1 MSIPFMELSDSYDL
15 IYEEVMEKIKSLI
28 DNTRFI
34 GGEEITKFEKE
45 FADYCNIKNAVACG
59 NGTDA
64 IIIAL
69 KALGIG
75 PGDTVLTVP
84 HTFIATAEA
93 VTAVGAEVDFIDIEE
108 KTYTM
113 SPEKLEEYIEK
124 NKDDKNIK
132 AIIPV
137 HLYGQMAD
145 MPRIMEIAEKYDLK
159 VIEDSAQ
166 AHGAKINGKG
176 PGEYGDIATFSFYPG
191 KNLGAF
197 GDAGALITNNDELA
211 KKAKMLSNHG
221 RYNEKYTHQIEG
233 YNSRMDSI
241 QAAVLRIK
249 LKYLNKWTEMKI
261 KKVSYYNELLA
272 NGDIILPYVRE
283 NSRHVYHLYVVRVKN
298 RNKVRKELANNN
310 ISSGIHYPIPLHLQP
325 AYNYLGYMEGDF
337 PVCEKICK
345 EVVSLPLWPE
355 INKKQI
361 KSVCNVLKRLLDN
374 ND

>member
-15 IYEEVMEKIKSLI
+15 IYDEVMEKIKTLI

-34 GGEEITKFEKE
+34 GGEEITKFEEE
-45 FADYCNIKNAVACG
+45 FADYCNVKNAAACG

-64 IIIAL
+64 IMIAL

-75 PGDTVLTVP
+75 PGDTVITVP

-93 VTAVGAEVDFIDIEE
+93 VTAVGAEVDFVDIDK

-113 SPEKLEEYIEK
+113 SPDKLEKYIEI
-124 NKDDKNIK
+124 NKDKKNIK

-145 MPRIMEIAEKYDLK
+145 MPKIIEIADKYGLK

-166 AHGAKINGKG
+166 AHGAQIEGKG
-176 PGEYGDIATFSFYPG
+176 PGEYGDFATFSFYPG

-197 GDAGALITNNDELA
+197 GDAGALATNNDQLA

-221 RYNEKYTHQIEG
+221 RYKEKYTHQVEG

-249 LKYLNKWTEMKI
+249 LKYLDQWTDMRI
-261 KKVSYYNELLA
+261 KNAEKYDELLQ
-272 NGDIILPYVRE
+272 DKEVITPFVRD
-283 NSRHVYHLYVVRVKN
+283 NSKHVYHLYVVRVDNRDELKN
-298 RNKVRKELANNN
+298 KLESNN
-310 ISSGIHYPIPLHLQP
+310 ISVGIHYPIPLHLQP
-325 AYNYLGYMEGDF
+325 AYDYLGYEKGDF
-337 PVCEKICK
+337 SITETVSEEILSLPMWPELTPKEQSKIVEKIL
-345 EVVSLPLWPE
+345 SLQ
-355 INKKQI
+355 KG
-361 KSVCNVLKRLLDN
+361 
-374 ND
+374 

>member
-15 IYEEVMEKIKSLI
+15 IYDEVMGKIKKLI

-34 GGEEITKFEKE
+34 GGEEITKFEEE
-45 FADYCNIKNAVACG
+45 FAAYCNVNNAIACG

-64 IIIAL
+64 IMIAL
-69 KALGIG
+69 KALDIG
-75 PGDTVLTVP
+75 PGDTVITVS

-93 VTAVGAEVDFIDIEE
+93 VTAVGAEVDFVDIDE

-124 NKDDKNIK
+124 NKADKNIK

-145 MPRIMEIAEKYDLK
+145 MPAIMEIADKYDLK

-166 AHGAKINGKG
+166 AHGAQIDGKG
-176 PGEYGDIATFSFYPG
+176 PGEYGNFATFSFYPG

-197 GDAGALITNNDELA
+197 GDAGALVTNDDELA

-221 RYNEKYTHQIEG
+221 RYQEKYTHQIEG

-249 LKYLNKWTEMKI
+249 LKYLDQWTEMRI
-261 KKVSYYNELLA
+261 KNAKRYDELLKDK
-272 NGDIILPYVRE
+272 DIITPFVRD
-283 NSRHVYHLYVVRVKN
+283 NSKHVYHLYVVRVNN
-298 RNKVRKELANNN
+298 RDELKSNLKENN
-310 ISSGIHYPIPLHLQP
+310 ISAGIHYPIPLHLQP
-325 AYNYLGYMEGDF
+325 AYNYLGYKKGDF
-337 PVCEKICK
+337 PVTETISK
-345 EVVSLPLWPE
+345 EILSLPMWPE
-355 INKKQI
+355 IEIDQI
-361 KSVCNVLKRLLDN
+361 GEIIKNII
-374 ND
+374 

>member
-15 IYEEVMEKIKSLI
+15 IYDEVMEKIKKLI

-45 FADYCNIKNAVACG
+45 FSDFCNVRNAVACG

-64 IIIAL
+64 IMIAL
-69 KALGIG
+69 KVLGIG
-75 PGDTVLTVP
+75 PGDTVITVP

-93 VTAVGAEVDFIDIEE
+93 VTAVGAEVDFVDIDE

-113 SPEKLEEYIEK
+113 SPEKLEEYIEN
-124 NKDDKNIK
+124 NKDKKNIK

-145 MPRIMEIAEKYDLK
+145 MPAIMKIADEYDLK

-166 AHGAKINGKG
+166 AHGAKTNGKG
-176 PGEYGDIATFSFYPG
+176 PGEYGDFATFSFYPG

-197 GDAGALITNNDELA
+197 GDAGALVTSSDEFA

-249 LKYLNKWTEMKI
+249 LKYLNQWTDMRIENAEK
-261 KKVSYYNELLA
+261 YNKLLK
-272 NGDIILPYVRE
+272 NKDIVTPPVRDDAK
-283 NSRHVYHLYVVRVKN
+283 HVYHLYVVRVDN
-298 RNKVRKELANNN
+298 RDELKSQLKDNN
-310 ISSGIHYPIPLHLQP
+310 ISAGIHYPIPLHLQP
-325 AYNYLGYMEGDF
+325 AYDYLEYVEGDF
-337 PVCEKICK
+337 PVTELVSK
-345 EVVSLPLWPE
+345 EILSLPMWPE
-355 INKKQI
+355 IGKEQI
-361 KSVCNVLKRLLDN
+361 ENISAVL
-374 ND
+374 

>member
-15 IYEEVMEKIKSLI
+15 IYDEVMEKIKKLI

-34 GGEEITKFEKE
+34 SGEEVTKFEEE
-45 FADYCNIKNAVACG
+45 FADYCNVKNAVACG

-64 IIIAL
+64 IMIAL
-69 KALGIG
+69 KALDIG
-75 PGDTVLTVP
+75 PGDTVITAP
-84 HTFIATAEA
+84 HTFIATSEA
-93 VTAVGAEVDFIDIEE
+93 VTAVGAEVDFVDIDE

-124 NKDDKNIK
+124 NKDKKNIK

-145 MPRIMEIAEKYDLK
+145 MPTIMKIADKYNLK

-166 AHGAKINGKG
+166 AHGAQIDGKS
-176 PGEYGDIATFSFYPG
+176 PGEYGDFATFSFYPG

-197 GDAGALITNNDELA
+197 GDAGALVTNDDELA

-249 LKYLNKWTEMKI
+249 LKYLDQWTDMRI
-261 KKVSYYNELLA
+261 KNAEKYGELLH
-272 NGDIILPYVRE
+272 DKDVRIPFVRD
-283 NSRHVYHLYVVRVKN
+283 NSKHVYHLYVVRVN
-298 RNKVRKELANNN
+298 DRDELKSKLKDNN
-310 ISSGIHYPIPLHLQP
+310 ISAGIHYPIPLHLQP
-325 AYNYLGYMEGDF
+325 AYDYLDYKKGDF
-337 PVCEKICK
+337 PITEKVSEEIL
-345 EVVSLPLWPE
+345 SLPMWPE
-355 INKKQI
+355 IT
-361 KSVCNVLKRLLDN
+361 KSSLKNIINCLDLKEG
-374 ND
+374 

>member
-1 MSIPFMELSDSYDL
+1 MELSDSYDL
-15 IYEEVMEKIKSLI
+15 IYDEVMEKIKILI

-34 GGEEITKFEKE
+34 GGEEITKFEEE
-45 FADYCNIKNAVACG
+45 FADYCNVKNTVACG

-64 IIIAL
+64 IMIAL
-69 KALGIG
+69 KALDIG
-75 PGDTVLTVP
+75 PGDTVITAP

-93 VTAVGAEVDFIDIEE
+93 ITAVGAEVDFVDIDE

-113 SPEKLEEYIEK
+113 SPEKLEEYILK
-124 NKDDKNIK
+124 NKDEKNIK

-145 MPRIMEIAEKYDLK
+145 MPAIIKIADKYDLK

-166 AHGAKINGKG
+166 AHGAQIDGKG
-176 PGEYGDIATFSFYPG
+176 PGEYGDFATFSFYPG

-197 GDAGALITNNDELA
+197 GDAGALVTNNDELA

-249 LKYLNKWTEMKI
+249 LKYLGQWTDMRIENAEK
-261 KKVSYYNELLA
+261 YDELLEDK
-272 NGDIILPYVRE
+272 DIIIPFARD
-283 NSRHVYHLYVVRVKN
+283 NSKHVYHLYIVRVNNRDELKN
-298 RNKVRKELANNN
+298 KLKDND
-310 ISSGIHYPIPLHLQP
+310 ISAGIHYPIPLHLQP
-325 AYNYLGYMEGDF
+325 AYDYLDYDKGDF
-337 PVCEKICK
+337 PVSEKVSDEIL
-345 EVVSLPLWPE
+345 SLPMWPE
-355 INKKQI
+355 IREGQI
-361 KSVCNVLKRLLDN
+361 KTVIENIY
-374 ND
+374 

>member
-15 IYEEVMEKIKSLI
+15 IYDEVMEKINKLI

-34 GGEEITKFEKE
+34 GGEEIKKFEEE
-45 FADYCNIKNAVACG
+45 FADYCNVNNAVACG

-64 IIIAL
+64 IMIAL

-75 PGDTVLTVP
+75 PEDTVITVP

-93 VTAVGAEVDFIDIEE
+93 VTAVGAKVDFVDINE

-113 SPEKLEEYIEK
+113 SSEKLEEYIER

-145 MPRIMEIAEKYDLK
+145 MPTIMKIADKYDLK

-166 AHGAKINGKG
+166 AHGAQIKGKG
-176 PGEYGDIATFSFYPG
+176 PGEYGDFATFSFYPG

-197 GDAGALITNNDELA
+197 GDAGALVTNNDELA

-241 QAAVLRIK
+241 QAAVLRVK
-249 LKYLNKWTEMKI
+249 LKHLDQWTNMRI
-261 KKVSYYNELLA
+261 KNAEKYDELLKDK
-272 NGDIILPYVRE
+272 NIITPFVKDD
-283 NSRHVYHLYVVRVKN
+283 SKHVYHLYVVRVNDRDELK
-298 RNKVRKELANNN
+298 RKLKTNN
-310 ISSGIHYPIPLHLQP
+310 ISTGIHYPIPLHLQP
-325 AYNYLGYMEGDF
+325 AYYYLDYENGDF
-337 PVCEKICK
+337 PVSEIVS
-345 EVVSLPLWPE
+345 EEILSLPMWPE
-355 INKKQI
+355 LHIDELTNI
-361 KSVCNVLKRLLDN
+361 CTNLVNVVV
-374 ND
+374 

>member
-1 MSIPFMELSDSYDL
+1 MTIPLMELSDSYDL
-15 IYEEVMEKIKSLI
+15 IYDEIMEKIKNLI

-45 FADYCNIKNAVACG
+45 FADYCNVKNAVACG

-64 IIIAL
+64 IMIAL

-93 VTAVGAEVDFIDIEE
+93 VTAVGAEVDFVDIDE
-108 KTYTM
+108 KTYIM
-113 SPEKLEEYIEK
+113 SPEKLEEYIK
-124 NKDDKNIK
+124 NNNDKKNIK

-145 MPRIMEIAEKYDLK
+145 MPVIMKIADKYNLK

-166 AHGAKINGKG
+166 AHGAQIDGKG
-176 PGEYGDIATFSFYPG
+176 PGKYGDFATFSFYPG

-197 GDAGALITNNDELA
+197 GDAGAIVTNDDRLA
-211 KKAKMLSNHG
+211 KKAKMLSDHG

-241 QAAVLRIK
+241 QAAILRIK
-249 LKYLNKWTEMKI
+249 LKYLEQWTEMRI
-261 KKVSYYNELLA
+261 ENAKKYDELFKGKDVITPFVRYN
-272 NGDIILPYVRE
+272 
-283 NSRHVYHLYVVRVKN
+283 SKHVYHLYVVRVNN
-298 RNKVRKELANNN
+298 RDELKSQLKDKN
-310 ISSGIHYPIPLHLQP
+310 ISAGIHYPIPLHLQP
-325 AYNYLGYMEGDF
+325 AYDYLGYEEGDF
-337 PVCEKICK
+337 PVTELVSK
-345 EVVSLPLWPE
+345 EILSLPMWPE
-355 INKKQI
+355 LTPKEQSKIVEEILSLQKG
-361 KSVCNVLKRLLDN
+361 
-374 ND
+374 

>member
-15 IYEEVMEKIKSLI
+15 IYDEVMEKIKKLI

-34 GGEEITKFEKE
+34 GGEEITKFEEE
-45 FADYCNIKNAVACG
+45 FADYCNVKNAVACG

-64 IIIAL
+64 IMIAL
-69 KALGIG
+69 KALGVG
-75 PGDTVLTVP
+75 PGDTVITVP

-93 VTAVGAEVDFIDIEE
+93 VTAVGAEVDFVDIDE

-113 SPEKLEEYIEK
+113 SSEKLEEYIEK
-124 NKDDKNIK
+124 NKDKKNIK

-145 MPRIMEIAEKYDLK
+145 MPAIMKIADKYDLK
-159 VIEDSAQ
+159 IIEDSAQ
-166 AHGAKINGKG
+166 AHGAQTDGKG
-176 PGEYGDIATFSFYPG
+176 PGEYGDFATFSFYPG

-197 GDAGALITNNDELA
+197 GDAGALVTNNDELA

-249 LKYLNKWTEMKI
+249 LKYLDQWTDMRIENA
-261 KKVSYYNELLA
+261 KKYYELLKDK
-272 NGDIILPYVRE
+272 DIITPFVR
-283 NSRHVYHLYVVRVKN
+283 NNTKHVYHLYVVRVDN
-298 RNKVRKELANNN
+298 RDELKGKLENNH
-310 ISSGIHYPIPLHLQP
+310 ISVGIHYPIPLHLQP
-325 AYNYLGYMEGDF
+325 AYDYLGYVKGDF
-337 PVCEKICK
+337 PVSERVSEEIL
-345 EVVSLPLWPE
+345 SLPMWPE
-355 INKKQI
+355 IEKEQI
-361 KSVCNVLKRLLDN
+361 EKIIKNII
-374 ND
+374 

>member
-1 MSIPFMELSDSYDL
+1 MSIPFMELSDSYYL
-15 IYEEVMEKIKSLI
+15 IYDEVMEKIKKLI

-34 GGEEITKFEKE
+34 GGEEITKFEEE
-45 FADYCNIKNAVACG
+45 FSDYCNVKNAVACG

-64 IIIAL
+64 IMIAL

-75 PGDTVLTVP
+75 PGDTVITVP

-93 VTAVGAEVDFIDIEE
+93 VTAVGAEVDFVDIDE

-113 SPEKLEEYIEK
+113 SPERLEEYIVK
-124 NKDDKNIK
+124 NKDEKNIK

-145 MPRIMEIAEKYDLK
+145 MPAIMKIADKYDLK

-166 AHGAKINGKG
+166 AHGAEINGKG
-176 PGEYGDIATFSFYPG
+176 PGEYGDFATFSFYPG

-197 GDAGALITNNDELA
+197 GDAGALVTNDNVLA

-249 LKYLNKWTEMKI
+249 LKHLDQWTNMRIENA
-261 KKVSYYNELLA
+261 KKYDELLKDK
-272 NGDIILPYVRE
+272 DIITPFVRD
-283 NSRHVYHLYVVRVKN
+283 NSKHVYHLYVVRVNNRDELKN
-298 RNKVRKELANNN
+298 KLKAND
-310 ISSGIHYPIPLHLQP
+310 ISAGIHYPIPLHLQP
-325 AYNYLGYMEGDF
+325 AYDYLGYEKGDF
-337 PVCEKICK
+337 PATEKVSEEIL
-345 EVVSLPLWPE
+345 SLPMWPE
-355 INKKQI
+355 IEIDQI
-361 KSVCNVLKRLLDN
+361 GKIIKNII
-374 ND
+374 